1 MEITEIR
8 YVLNRDRPYDRRP
21 SMSRIYFWPEESAV
35 ENLENRRT
43 RPYIEYKKLIPY
55 VLEMAQI
62 GHFRFFHNV
71 TARWSQ
77 KAGCA
82 CGCSPGFILD
92 GRLVPVSLGVF
103 GTYDI
108 HVTIK

>member
-8 YVLNRDRPYDRRP
+8 YVRNKDSSLIRRP
-21 SMSRIYFWPEESAV
+21 TMSRIYFWPAESV
-35 ENLENRRT
+35 QENLENRRV
-43 RPYIEYKKLIPY
+43 RPYTECKKLIPY

-92 GRLVPVSLGVF
+92 GRLVPRNINNF